1 MLNLIVS
8 HLIPVK
14 WHFLFGGLLP
24 FLRTQVV
31 PVLMTH
37 LQKLL
42 LLMLLSFS
50 VLPEVGRLSLR
61 FPSVNL
67 ALPPKTNIIMN
78 KASLY
83 YYMLLVYRIITVFYN
98 IGDLK
103 LGKCFFQPL
112 KL

>member
-1 MLNLIVS
+1 MHFRWLRNVAHGQHYMLNLIVS

-14 WHFLFGGLLP
+14 WHFLVGGLWP

-50 VLPEVGRLSLR
+50 VLPEVGRLNLH
-61 FPSVNL
+61 FPCVNF

-83 YYMLLVYRIITVFYN
+83 YYMLLVYRKRNT
-98 IGDLK
+98 
-103 LGKCFFQPL
+103 
-112 KL
+112 

>member
-1 MLNLIVS
+1 MHFRWLRNVAHGQHYMLNLIVS

-14 WHFLFGGLLP
+14 WHFLVGGLVP

-50 VLPEVGRLSLR
+50 VLPEVGRLNLC
-61 FPSVNL
+61 FPCVNF
-67 ALPPKTNIIMN
+67 APP
-78 KASLY
+78 
-83 YYMLLVYRIITVFYN
+83 
-98 IGDLK
+98 
-103 LGKCFFQPL
+103 P
-112 KL
+112 